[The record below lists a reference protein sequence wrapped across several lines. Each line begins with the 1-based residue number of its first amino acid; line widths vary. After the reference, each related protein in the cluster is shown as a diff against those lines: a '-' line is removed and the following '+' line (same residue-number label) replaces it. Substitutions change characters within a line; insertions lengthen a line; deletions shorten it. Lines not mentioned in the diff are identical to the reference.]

1 LAQTGSFDVLRVKIG
16 SAVWAVYMF
25 FMDVKKN
32 FFNKNIRV
40 AAKIRVGRVTGTT
53 GIFFGLSSSASGPNE

>member
-1 LAQTGSFDVLRVKIG
+1 LAKTGSFDVLRVQIG

-25 FMDVKKN
+25 FLDVEKN
-32 FFNKNIRV
+32 FFNKNIMV

-53 GIFFGLSSSASGPNE
+53 GIFWPRLV